1 MWHLTVIFSLGS
13 WTFSRLYLDQNRSY
27 AHAVGAAAGA
37 SLVVAIAV
45 AFAATKIFDEP
56 SVTFAKWVVDSLF
69 TPYDE
74 GKRVHRALRKAE
86 T

>member
-1 MWHLTVIFSLGS
+1 MTVLFSLGS
-13 WTFSRLYLDQNRSY
+13 WTFVRLYLDQSASY

-37 SLVVAIAV
+37 VLVVAVAV
-45 AFAATKIFDEP
+45 AYAATKAFDEP
-56 SVTFAKWVVDSLF
+56 SVKFAKWVFESLF

-74 GKRVHRALRKAE
+74 RNPTHCALRRAE